1 MSRDATPT
9 DERLLHAYHDGELG
23 RLARWRFERRL
34 ARSPA
39 LQSDM
44 EALGTLGELAR
55 QVDARAPVPDLWAD
69 IAVRLPGIDAEREE
83 AVRGRGRLSLGVP
96 LLRPLA
102 ALAAAAAL
110 LVAVAV
116 ALRTGETGER
126 PVGVVRWM
134 DAGPHNVLVLEDEPS
149 DATIIWV
156 LDSGREIS
164 QGAGRDVA

>member
-23 RLARWRFERRL
+23 PLARWRFERRL
-34 ARSPA
+34 ARS
-39 LQSDM
+39 LQLRGDL
-44 EALGTLGELAR
+44 EALVTLGELAR
-55 QVDARAPVPDLWAD
+55 QLDARAPVPDLWAD

-83 AVRGRGRLSLGVP
+83 AARSSGPLRLRVP

-102 ALAAAAAL
+102 AVAAAAAL
-110 LVAVAV
+110 VVAVAV
-116 ALRTGETGER
+116 GLRTGETGQR
-126 PVGVVRWM
+126 PVGVVRWL

-149 DATIIWV
+149 NATIIWV